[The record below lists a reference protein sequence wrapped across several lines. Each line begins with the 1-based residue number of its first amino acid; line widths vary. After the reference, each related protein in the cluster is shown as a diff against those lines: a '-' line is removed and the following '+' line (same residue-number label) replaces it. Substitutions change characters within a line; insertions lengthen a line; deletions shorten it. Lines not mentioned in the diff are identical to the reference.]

1 VTSPAPASHSLPEL
15 TPTPPGGGNG
25 DQTVFDLASF
35 GDLGLR
41 VDVPLGSLQVSLRE
55 LLALEAGSVLPLDTQ
70 TGESL
75 EILVNGTPVAKGEV
89 RIHGEY
95 FAMRV
100 TGILR
105 ADPPTGEESDAPQP
119 TVASS

>member
-1 VTSPAPASHSLPEL
+1 VTAPVPASHRLPEL
-15 TPTPPGGGNG
+15 TPAPSSGGAG
-25 DQTVFDLASF
+25 DPAVFDLASL

-55 LLALEAGSVLPLDTQ
+55 LLALEVGSVLPLDTQ

-105 ADPPTGEESDAPQP
+105 ADPPTEEESDAPTP
-119 TVASS
+119 PVASS